1 MVHVFIV
8 NPEHTAPD
16 FYNELRDRLS
26 RIPDLTYYVFTTG
39 VAGDETELARTV
51 ESIFEGE
58 QLRIYSCGNTTSARN
73 ILDGLSDIGRV
84 ELAIVPYKQVQ
95 YLSAISDIDR
105 FKDIE
110 SLIEGRVIHVDY
122 LRTNHGVA
130 LNSAAFGLD
139 AYMCKVYE
147 SIDSLRILGR
157 AIPGIVASIYSLIT
171 CPNIIFSIEYK
182 GMNPIR
188 KATSVYIGNV
198 PVVYR
203 KMRYSENNDITDGE
217 ATLNCIYWPEFFT
230 RFRYYFK
237 LIRNIPA
244 TYSEKHYL
252 NCQIDSVRIRHI
264 NGVPLL
270 CSLDNKLVSASD
282 WKIEVV
288 KQGLRLVVPREVSQ

>member
-122 LRTNHGVA
+122 LRTNH
-130 LNSAAFGLD
+130 
-139 AYMCKVYE
+139 E
-147 SIDSLRILGR
+147 IGR
-157 AIPGIVASIYSLIT
+157 AHV
-171 CPNIIFSIEYK
+171 
-182 GMNPIR
+182 
-188 KATSVYIGNV
+188 
-198 PVVYR
+198 
-203 KMRYSENNDITDGE
+203 
-217 ATLNCIYWPEFFT
+217 
-230 RFRYYFK
+230 
-237 LIRNIPA
+237 
-244 TYSEKHYL
+244 
-252 NCQIDSVRIRHI
+252 
-264 NGVPLL
+264 
-270 CSLDNKLVSASD
+270 
-282 WKIEVV
+282 
-288 KQGLRLVVPREVSQ
+288 